1 MSDVLASW
9 RLRGSRLGRLDWV
22 SASDIFFILGG
33 DKSNLIT
40 WYRILEWPEIGQE
53 HGSYALYSWPLFNTA
68 C

>member
-33 DKSNLIT
+33 NKSNLIT

-53 HGSYALYSWPLFNTA
+53 
-68 C
+68 